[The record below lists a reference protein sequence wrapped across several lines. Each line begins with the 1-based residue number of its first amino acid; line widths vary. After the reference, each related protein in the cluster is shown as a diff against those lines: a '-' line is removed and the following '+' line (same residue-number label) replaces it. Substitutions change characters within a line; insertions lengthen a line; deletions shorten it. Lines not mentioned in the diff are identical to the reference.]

1 MKIFLLFGLTLAAL
15 FRSGSPFLR
24 RPVQQLMR
32 EKRKQLGRLYVLNK
46 PLPSLVEVFDGPTQL
61 QISLCSEFMDIATS
75 EVYHSGEFFVAVSGD
90 TAFEILRGLKNHTS
104 SLWWKNIHIFH
115 LDWKHKATMHM
126 GAPAESEVGAA
137 FMRELGLNHSVPL
150 LSTYNEWTSDMD
162 RYDYIGAP
170 LKRPVDR
177 GGLPEF
183 DYVLLCA
190 DTPTGFNAPP
200 PPPPTHKK
208 NPQPPAPTTHQQRQ
222 ATSHRHDWQEG
233 RAGAATGRLPGQVCG
248 PLAPLRGV
256 QRGGYTVA
264 RGRPGRRAAVD
275 R

>member
-190 DTPTGFNAPP
+190 DTPTGFN
-200 PPPPTHKK
+200 
-208 NPQPPAPTTHQQRQ
+208 PAHPLPLPLINNAKRRRIVMTGRKDARALRLGVFQGKSADH
-222 ATSHRHDWQEG
+222 WPLCGVCNEG
-233 RAGAATGRLPGQVCG
+233 DTQWLVDVLGAAL
-248 PLAPLRGV
+248 L
-256 QRGGYTVA
+256 
-264 RGRPGRRAAVD
+264 
-275 R
+275 